1 MNENKTV
8 KFKTLE
14 WKFKETNIK
23 YPELTEMPKKKIT
36 SPKDFYELFLPVF
49 KEEPVE
55 VFIVAWLSTS
65 NRIIGFEKVSVG
77 NLNSSIVDPRSVF
90 RSAIVANSASIIVA
104 HNHPS
109 GNQEPS
115 DEDISITKKLVESGK
130 ILGIHVFDHLI
141 ICGDSTYTSFVERR
155 LI

>member
-1 MNENKTV
+1 MTDKV
-8 KFKTLE
+8 IRFKTLV

-23 YPELTEMPKKKIT
+23 YPELTEMPKKKIS
-36 SPKDFYELFLPVF
+36 SPKDFFELFLPIF

-55 VFIVAWLSTS
+55 IFIVAWLSS
-65 NRIIGFEKVSVG
+65 ANRIIGFEKVSVG
-77 NLNSSIVDPRSVF
+77 NINSSIVDPRSVF
-90 RSAIVANSASIIVA
+90 RSAIVSNSASIIVA

-115 DEDISITKKLVESGK
+115 EEDISITKKLVESGK
-130 ILGIHVFDHLI
+130 LLGVHVFDHI
-141 ICGDSTYTSFVERR
+141 IFAEDSYTSFVERR

>member
-1 MNENKTV
+1 MSDKIV
-8 KFKTLE
+8 RFKTLV

-23 YPELTEMPKKKIT
+23 YPELTEMPKKKIS
-36 SPKDFYELFLPVF
+36 SPKDFFELFQPIF

-55 VFIVAWLSTS
+55 IFVVAWLSS
-65 NRIIGFEKVSVG
+65 ANRIIGFEKVSVG

-90 RSAIVANSASIIVA
+90 RSAIVSNSASIIVG

-109 GNQEPS
+109 GNPEPS
-115 DEDISITKKLVESGK
+115 DEDVSITKKLVESGK
-130 ILGIHVFDHLI
+130 VLGVHVFDHLI
-141 ICGDSTYTSFVERR
+141 FAEDTYTSFVERR

>member
-1 MNENKTV
+1 MTEKV
-8 KFKTLE
+8 IRFKTLV

-23 YPELTEMPKKKIT
+23 YPELTEMPKKKIS
-36 SPKDFYELFLPVF
+36 SPKDFFDLFQPIF

-55 VFIVAWLSTS
+55 IFIVAWLSS
-65 NRIIGFEKVSVG
+65 ANRIIGFEKVSVG

-90 RSAIVANSASIIVA
+90 RCAIVSNSASVIVA

-109 GNQEPS
+109 GNPEPS
-115 DEDISITKKLVESGK
+115 EEDISITKKLVESGK
-130 ILGIHVFDHLI
+130 VLGVHVFDHLI
-141 ICGDSTYTSFVERR
+141 FAENTYTSFVERR

>member
-1 MNENKTV
+1 MNDKV
-8 KFKTLE
+8 VRFKTLE
-14 WKFKETNIK
+14 WKFRETNIK

-36 SPKDFYELFLPVF
+36 SPRDFFDLFLPVF

-55 VFIVAWLSTS
+55 IFIVAWLSTA

-109 GNQEPS
+109 GNPEPS
-115 DEDISITKKLVESGK
+115 DEDVAITKKLVESGK
-130 ILGIHVFDHLI
+130 VLGVHVFDHLI
-141 ICGDSTYTSFVERR
+141 FAEDSYTSFVERR

>member
-1 MNENKTV
+1 MNDKV
-8 KFKTLE
+8 VRFKTLE
-14 WKFKETNIK
+14 WRFKETNIK

-36 SPKDFYELFLPVF
+36 SPRDFFELFHPVF

-55 VFIVAWLSTS
+55 IFIVAWLSTA

-109 GNQEPS
+109 SNEQAS

-130 ILGIHVFDHLI
+130 ILGIHVFDHI
-141 ICGDSTYTSFVERR
+141 IFAGDTYTSFVERR

>member
-1 MNENKTV
+1 MTERIIR
-8 KFKTLE
+8 FKTLE

-23 YPELTEMPKKKIT
+23 YPDLTEMPKKKIT
-36 SPKDFYELFLPVF
+36 SPRDFFDLFLPVF

-55 VFIVAWLSTS
+55 IFIVAWLSTA

-90 RSAIVANSASIIVA
+90 RSSIVANSASIIVA

-109 GNQEPS
+109 GNPEPS
-115 DEDISITKKLVESGK
+115 EEDISITKKLVESGK
-130 ILGIHVFDHLI
+130 ILGVHVFDHLI
-141 ICGDSTYTSFVERR
+141 FVEDTYTSFVERR

>member
-1 MNENKTV
+1 MTERIIR
-8 KFKTLE
+8 FKTLE

-23 YPELTEMPKKKIT
+23 YPDLTEMPKKKIT
-36 SPKDFYELFLPVF
+36 SPRDFFDLFLPVF

-55 VFIVAWLSTS
+55 IFIVAWLSTA

-109 GNQEPS
+109 GNPEPS
-115 DEDISITKKLVESGK
+115 DEDVAITKKLVESGK
-130 ILGIHVFDHLI
+130 VLGVHVFDHLI
-141 ICGDSTYTSFVERR
+141 FAEDSYTSFVERR
-155 LI
+155 LT

>member
-1 MNENKTV
+1 MNDNV
-8 KFKTLE
+8 IRFKTLV

-23 YPELTEMPKKKIT
+23 YPELTEMPKKKIS
-36 SPKDFYELFLPVF
+36 SPKDFFELFQPIF

-55 VFIVAWLSTS
+55 IFIVAWLSS
-65 NRIIGFEKVSVG
+65 ANRIIGFEKVSVG

-90 RSAIVANSASIIVA
+90 RSAIVSNSASIIVG

-109 GNQEPS
+109 GNPEPS
-115 DEDISITKKLVESGK
+115 NEDISITKKLVESGK
-130 ILGIHVFDHLI
+130 VLGINVFDHLI
-141 ICGDSTYTSFVERR
+141 FAEDTYTSFVERR